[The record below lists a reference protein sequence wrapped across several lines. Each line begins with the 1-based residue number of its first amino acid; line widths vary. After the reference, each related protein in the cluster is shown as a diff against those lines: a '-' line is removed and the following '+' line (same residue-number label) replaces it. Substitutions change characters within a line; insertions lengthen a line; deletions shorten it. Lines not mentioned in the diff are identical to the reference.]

1 MVGPPNAHNRLSRS
15 AKEAFDRRGLDLAR
29 SAEAAVGELVSR
41 AAEVVVGG
49 DEGELRRAEES
60 FRRLA
65 VEVAGE
71 QAVERRS
78 ARRASPR
85 VGQREIDAALRRL
98 CPGFWPF
105 C

>member
-1 MVGPPNAHNRLSRS
+1 MAGPPNAHNRLSRS
-15 AKEAFDRRGLDLAR
+15 AKEAFDLRGLDLAR
-29 SAEAAVGELVSR
+29 SAQDAVGDLVSR
-41 AAEVVVGG
+41 AAEVMEGG

-65 VEVAGE
+65 VEVAAE
-71 QAVERRS
+71 QAIERRS
-78 ARRASPR
+78 ARRSSPR
-85 VGQREIDAALRRL
+85 VGRREIDAALRGL